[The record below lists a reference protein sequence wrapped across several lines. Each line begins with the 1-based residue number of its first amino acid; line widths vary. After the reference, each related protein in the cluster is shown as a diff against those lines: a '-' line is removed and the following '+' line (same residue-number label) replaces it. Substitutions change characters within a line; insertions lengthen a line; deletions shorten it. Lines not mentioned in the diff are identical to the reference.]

1 MKKKINITIIYFII
15 LFVGCSIDSRKLYL
29 FPPTPEGELLK
40 RVFLPFYDKSVIIRT
55 KVADIEKKAL
65 YYSFTQYE
73 DDYKLTDECE
83 GKENICIVIDFNH
96 INECKNK
103 QGLLSVT
110 AKILFE
116 SLKTSEI
123 KKAPLQFSKRLTIYS
138 DDCQISPQT
147 IRAAHY
153 TMIELI
159 RHTIMPRKFTLWGS
173 SEKYSNFK
181 SSNKELQEMYTDFI
195 EEAGG
200 DYPSYSRARK
210 ILDEAEIRFPKD
222 AWLIRNIGTTILF
235 TGDWQRA
242 CEYYKRSAS
251 LENTEGI
258 EKWLNAC
265 DRFDFSSVL

>member
-1 MKKKINITIIYFII
+1 MKKNLNLSLLYVII

-29 FPPTPEGELLK
+29 FPPTPEGDSLK
-40 RVFLPFYDKSVIIRT
+40 RIFRPYDYKSVIIQT

-65 YYSFTQYE
+65 YFSFTQYE
-73 DDYKLTDECE
+73 DDYKLINECE
-83 GKENICIVIDFNH
+83 EKEDICIIIDFNH
-96 INECKNK
+96 INEWKNK

-116 SLKTSEI
+116 PLKTSER
-123 KKAPLQFSKRLTIYS
+123 KKTSLQFNKRLTIYS
-138 DDCQISPQT
+138 DDCQISLQT
-147 IRAAHY
+147 IRASYY

-173 SEKYSNFK
+173 SEKYFNFK
-181 SSNKELQEMYTDFI
+181 SSNNELQEMYTDFI

-200 DYPSYSRARK
+200 DTPSYSQARR
-210 ILDEAEIRFPKD
+210 ILKEAETRFPKD

-251 LENTEGI
+251 LENTEGV